1 MVPTFLPPITYPSNI
16 LLTQAR
22 RGRDLGHFEDMNSP
36 KSRDCSSC
44 RIFCCVCVCV
54 TARMHTHLHVFLP
67 LLTALIPALNLRL
80 IIISSSHH
88 LMIYSYQ
95 HRQDSQCQHCLLSF
109 QSKTHSILH
118 YHTFRA
124 DVPKKRINQVLNI
137 FYSKGVILEIIAI
150 NELIIMVV
158 MMSQVIITLLL

>member
-1 MVPTFLPPITYPSNI
+1 MKAKILLARGSFSKNSLDNSPLSTCIHGANLPPTHHIPNI

-22 RGRDLGHFEDMNSP
+22 RGRDLGHFEDMSFS
-36 KSRDCSSC
+36 KEAEIAVAAEYSGL
-44 RIFCCVCVCV
+44 CVCVCV
-54 TARMHTHLHVFLP
+54 HTHAHTPACVSSPF
-67 LLTALIPALNLRL
+67 LTALIPALNLRL

-124 DVPKKRINQVLNI
+124 DVPKK
-137 FYSKGVILEIIAI
+137 G
-150 NELIIMVV
+150 
-158 MMSQVIITLLL
+158 